1 MRNVYGDPSAWSNGF
16 LSREIPANRAI
27 VPPSTSEYWD
37 AAGGPDKPPDPMLY
51 TGNALPEMQG
61 PWARSDS
68 RPVKLAGNL
77 ADPVTAPA
85 ETWDTAPPAQHLSAS
100 GVVPTSGCWSNGAE
114 PLPAMTQDEFGLPM
128 IWDVGRDLPRECPQR
143 AEAPEE
149 GLHGPQ
155 DVDGHREAKKSGV
168 TFCEICNIQLN
179 SRAQTQIHYNG
190 KSHRKRIR
198 QLAKGWLVCTG
209 TVDPVQKAV
218 ITHTFGVPIL
228 PRRKH
233 SYSCSICQTR
243 FNSETQAIAHF
254 KGNKHAKRLK
264 SLEGGMHKQSKS
276 SGKDEVKRNGASKP
290 DSMGNKG
297 PNKAIKKIPK
307 YNMKS
312 MNLNVGRE
320 THGAGRAVAELDTA
334 DKPSSPSTASGDNGK
349 LPQPDPASA
358 SGGGV
363 GGVAA
368 AAGGGGGG
376 LEGGGEGGGS
386 SSSSISSV
394 NSGTATL
401 GTETEDEKSK
411 RLLYCSL
418 CKVVVNSQSQL
429 DAHNNG
435 VKHKT
440 MFEAWSGGG
449 SIRAFPRPGC
459 KVSSQN
465 GSAAGFGLQDKTF
478 YCEICDVHVNSETQ
492 LKQHITSRRHKDRS
506 AGKPPKPKFSP
517 YNKQHRHSGP
527 VTSSPLPV
535 FEKFSGI
542 ILPTMCS
549 GRFVSQPNG
558 DHKKKQSII
567 LPPIQY
573 DSNCLCCVQTNKQ
586 AGKVS
591 FARDLRGKPLAF
603 LPASLAAA
611 AAAAA
616 AANPLGLAPGPP
628 NSSAPSIFT
637 SSPLG
642 VGQPSAMLRP
652 SPGPIRQAH
661 GSFLFAPY

>member
-1 MRNVYGDPSAWSNGF
+1 
-16 LSREIPANRAI
+16 
-27 VPPSTSEYWD
+27 
-37 AAGGPDKPPDPMLY
+37 
-51 TGNALPEMQG
+51 
-61 PWARSDS
+61 
-68 RPVKLAGNL
+68 
-77 ADPVTAPA
+77 
-85 ETWDTAPPAQHLSAS
+85 
-100 GVVPTSGCWSNGAE
+100 
-114 PLPAMTQDEFGLPM
+114 
-128 IWDVGRDLPRECPQR
+128 
-143 AEAPEE
+143 
-149 GLHGPQ
+149 
-155 DVDGHREAKKSGV
+155 
-168 TFCEICNIQLN
+168 
-179 SRAQTQIHYNG
+179 
-190 KSHRKRIR
+190 
-198 QLAKGWLVCTG
+198 
-209 TVDPVQKAV
+209 VDPVQKAV

-276 SGKDEVKRNGASKP
+276 SGKDEDARTINTP
-290 DSMGNKG
+290 
-297 PNKAIKKIPK
+297 IKTLFLTCEKTTTP
-307 YNMKS
+307 
-312 MNLNVGRE
+312 
-320 THGAGRAVAELDTA
+320 
-334 DKPSSPSTASGDNGK
+334 
-349 LPQPDPASA
+349 SA

-368 AAGGGGGG
+368 AAGGGGG
-376 LEGGGEGGGS
+376 LEGEGGGS

-527 VTSSPLPV
+527 VT
-535 FEKFSGI
+535 
-542 ILPTMCS
+542 T
-549 GRFVSQPNG
+549 
-558 DHKKKQSII
+558 
-567 LPPIQY
+567 
-573 DSNCLCCVQTNKQ
+573 
-586 AGKVS
+586 GKVS
-591 FARDLRGKPLAF
+591 FPRELRGKPLAF

-628 NSSAPSIFT
+628 SSSAPSIFT

-652 SPGPIRQAH
+652 SPGPMRQAH

>member
-1 MRNVYGDPSAWSNGF
+1 MKRPPSPMRNVYGDPSAWSNGF

-198 QLAKGWLVCTG
+198 QLAKGWLVCTANACPG
-209 TVDPVQKAV
+209 GMLPAMVRGPTGLLQPGLDINPLLHFPLLANLNNNVDPVQKAV

-297 PNKAIKKIPK
+297 PNKAIKKIP
-307 YNMKS
+307 N
-312 MNLNVGRE
+312 
-320 THGAGRAVAELDTA
+320 
-334 DKPSSPSTASGDNGK
+334 
-349 LPQPDPASA
+349 
-358 SGGGV
+358 
-363 GGVAA
+363 
-368 AAGGGGGG
+368 
-376 LEGGGEGGGS
+376 
-386 SSSSISSV
+386 SV

-527 VTSSPLPV
+527 VT
-535 FEKFSGI
+535 
-542 ILPTMCS
+542 
-549 GRFVSQPNG
+549 
-558 DHKKKQSII
+558 
-567 LPPIQY
+567 
-573 DSNCLCCVQTNKQ
+573 

>member
-1 MRNVYGDPSAWSNGF
+1 
-16 LSREIPANRAI
+16 
-27 VPPSTSEYWD
+27 
-37 AAGGPDKPPDPMLY
+37 
-51 TGNALPEMQG
+51 
-61 PWARSDS
+61 
-68 RPVKLAGNL
+68 
-77 ADPVTAPA
+77 
-85 ETWDTAPPAQHLSAS
+85 
-100 GVVPTSGCWSNGAE
+100 
-114 PLPAMTQDEFGLPM
+114 
-128 IWDVGRDLPRECPQR
+128 
-143 AEAPEE
+143 
-149 GLHGPQ
+149 
-155 DVDGHREAKKSGV
+155 
-168 TFCEICNIQLN
+168 
-179 SRAQTQIHYNG
+179 
-190 KSHRKRIR
+190 
-198 QLAKGWLVCTG
+198 
-209 TVDPVQKAV
+209 VDPVQKAV

-290 DSMGNKG
+290 DSMADKG

-307 YNMKS
+307 YHKI
-312 MNLNVGRE
+312 
-320 THGAGRAVAELDTA
+320 ELA
-334 DKPSSPSTASGDNGK
+334 INRSSGCGFTPPYSTRR
-349 LPQPDPASA
+349 LR
-358 SGGGV
+358 
-363 GGVAA
+363 
-368 AAGGGGGG
+368 
-376 LEGGGEGGGS
+376 EGGGS

-527 VTSSPLPV
+527 VT
-535 FEKFSGI
+535 
-542 ILPTMCS
+542 T
-549 GRFVSQPNG
+549 
-558 DHKKKQSII
+558 
-567 LPPIQY
+567 
-573 DSNCLCCVQTNKQ
+573 
-586 AGKVS
+586 GKVS
-591 FARDLRGKPLAF
+591 FPRELRGKPLAF

-628 NSSAPSIFT
+628 SSSAPSIFT

-652 SPGPIRQAH
+652 SPGPMRQAH

>member
-1 MRNVYGDPSAWSNGF
+1 
-16 LSREIPANRAI
+16 
-27 VPPSTSEYWD
+27 
-37 AAGGPDKPPDPMLY
+37 
-51 TGNALPEMQG
+51 
-61 PWARSDS
+61 
-68 RPVKLAGNL
+68 
-77 ADPVTAPA
+77 
-85 ETWDTAPPAQHLSAS
+85 
-100 GVVPTSGCWSNGAE
+100 
-114 PLPAMTQDEFGLPM
+114 
-128 IWDVGRDLPRECPQR
+128 
-143 AEAPEE
+143 
-149 GLHGPQ
+149 
-155 DVDGHREAKKSGV
+155 
-168 TFCEICNIQLN
+168 
-179 SRAQTQIHYNG
+179 
-190 KSHRKRIR
+190 
-198 QLAKGWLVCTG
+198 
-209 TVDPVQKAV
+209 VDPVQKAV

-276 SGKDEVKRNGASKP
+276 SGKDE
-290 DSMGNKG
+290 GNK
-297 PNKAIKKIPK
+297 AFM
-307 YNMKS
+307 MKS
-312 MNLNVGRE
+312 INLNVGRE
-320 THGAGRAVAELDTA
+320 THGEGRTVAELDSA
-334 DKPSSPSTASGDNGK
+334 DKPSSPSTALGDNGK
-349 LPQPDPASA
+349 LPQPAPASA

-368 AAGGGGGG
+368 AAGGGGG
-376 LEGGGEGGGS
+376 LEGEGGGS

-527 VTSSPLPV
+527 VT
-535 FEKFSGI
+535 KFRA
-542 ILPTMCS
+542 C
-549 GRFVSQPNG
+549 R
-558 DHKKKQSII
+558 
-567 LPPIQY
+567 
-573 DSNCLCCVQTNKQ
+573 
-586 AGKVS
+586 
-591 FARDLRGKPLAF
+591 
-603 LPASLAAA
+603 ASLAAA

-628 NSSAPSIFT
+628 SSSAPSIFT

-652 SPGPIRQAH
+652 SPGPMRQAH

>member
-1 MRNVYGDPSAWSNGF
+1 MKRPPSPMRNVYGDPSAWSNGF

-198 QLAKGWLVCTG
+198 QLAKGWLVCTANACPG
-209 TVDPVQKAV
+209 GMLPAMVRGPTGLLQPGLDINPLLHFPLLANLNNNVDPVQKAV

-527 VTSSPLPV
+527 VT
-535 FEKFSGI
+535 
-542 ILPTMCS
+542 
-549 GRFVSQPNG
+549 
-558 DHKKKQSII
+558 
-567 LPPIQY
+567 
-573 DSNCLCCVQTNKQ
+573 

>member
-1 MRNVYGDPSAWSNGF
+1 MLLLRLRELYRELWRPLPRWRHILEEVMKRPPSPMRNVYGDPSAWSNGF

-198 QLAKGWLVCTG
+198 QLAKGWLVCTANACPG
-209 TVDPVQKAV
+209 GMLPAMVRGPTGLLQPGLDINPLLHFPLLANLNNNVDPVQKAV

-297 PNKAIKKIPK
+297 PNKAIKKIP
-307 YNMKS
+307 N
-312 MNLNVGRE
+312 
-320 THGAGRAVAELDTA
+320 
-334 DKPSSPSTASGDNGK
+334 
-349 LPQPDPASA
+349 
-358 SGGGV
+358 
-363 GGVAA
+363 
-368 AAGGGGGG
+368 
-376 LEGGGEGGGS
+376 
-386 SSSSISSV
+386 SV

-527 VTSSPLPV
+527 VT
-535 FEKFSGI
+535 
-542 ILPTMCS
+542 
-549 GRFVSQPNG
+549 
-558 DHKKKQSII
+558 
-567 LPPIQY
+567 
-573 DSNCLCCVQTNKQ
+573 

-616 AANPLGLAPGPP
+616 ATNPLGLASGPP